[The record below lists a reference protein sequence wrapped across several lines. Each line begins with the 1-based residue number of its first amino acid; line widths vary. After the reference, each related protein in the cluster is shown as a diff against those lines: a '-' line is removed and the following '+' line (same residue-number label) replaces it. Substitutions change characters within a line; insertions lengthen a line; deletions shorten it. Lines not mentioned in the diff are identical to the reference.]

1 MSDEEIFDVIVI
13 GAGISGLYAAYRIQ
27 QKAPQLKVLVLEAKG
42 KNESSLSNDFIEKF
56 IRSDRVGGRTLTVDL
71 KKNQDGSE
79 TDRFDLGGQWV
90 TE

>member
-42 KNESSLSNDFIEKF
+42 KEPSSVALSFLLRDSSIQIES
-56 IRSDRVGGRTLTVDL
+56 VDAH
-71 KKNQDGSE
+71 
-79 TDRFDLGGQWV
+79 
-90 TE
+90 